1 MKAKR
6 HRDRLR
12 GFEGAL
18 ADGTDFGGS
27 GSRVTEL
34 RGASAIFDHRIC
46 RAGQTLVQM
55 DVRVVCLRLADGRA
69 VRFPARTRAPFEALR
84 AAELEHIATATGS

>member
-1 MKAKR
+1 MI
-6 HRDRLR
+6 
-12 GFEGAL
+12 
-18 ADGTDFGGS
+18 
-27 GSRVTEL
+27 EL